1 MSIGGSAKALVEEE
15 LLEGAA
21 LGIAKKIAATNS
33 IAWMSEKQKQVY
45 ERVIAPHFI
54 KSCQTTDCPFE
65 IEIDFIAD
73 AIRAEASGDSV
84 ICQHC
89 IYVGEQNS
97 KDD

>member
-1 MSIGGSAKALVEEE
+1 MSIGEGAKALIEEE
-15 LLEGAA
+15 LLSGPAH
-21 LGIAKKIAATNS
+21 GIAKKVASTNS
-33 IAWMSEKQKQVY
+33 LTWMSTKQKQVY
-45 ERVIAPHFI
+45 DQVIAPHFM

-65 IEIDFIAD
+65 IEIEFIAD
-73 AIRAEASGDSV
+73 AIRAEAAGNSV

>member
-1 MSIGGSAKALVEEE
+1 MSIGEGVKALIEEE

-21 LGIAKKIAATNS
+21 LGIAQRIAATNS
-33 IAWMSEKQKQVY
+33 IGWMSEKQKQVY
-45 ERVIAPHFI
+45 ERVIAPHFT

-89 IYVGEQNS
+89 IYVDEQNS

>member
-1 MSIGGSAKALVEEE
+1 MSIGEGAKALIEEE
-15 LLEGAA
+15 LLSGAA

-33 IAWMSEKQKQVY
+33 MTWMSEKQKQVY
-45 ERVIAPHFI
+45 EQVIAPHFM

-73 AIRAEASGDSV
+73 AIRAEAAGDSV

>member
-1 MSIGGSAKALVEEE
+1 MSIGEGAKALIEEE
-15 LLEGAA
+15 LLDGAA
-21 LGIAKKIAATNS
+21 FGIAQKIGATNS
-33 IAWMSEKQKQVY
+33 ITWMSEKQKNVY
-45 ERVIAPHFI
+45 ERVIAPHFT
-54 KSCQTTDCPFE
+54 KPCQTTDCPFE

-89 IYVGEQNS
+89 IYVGEQNA